1 MSGNKKPLRAVN
13 DFFTKSIIVTWLF
26 AVVGAVYKKISASV
40 TAGIFASYDAIAKW
54 FMTSKIVTVCKPKI
68 KAEPKHTWSFKVSRL
83 YEQSLICLMLDKIK
97 WGLLSC
103 PLNVAALFGIT
114 FGFSS
119 AFMLILKNFA
129 FHVTQITWA
138 GIIEL
143 VNPLMTSLCFIIIA
157 LLLIFEKKPL
167 IRVVN
172 ESSIL
177 SNILFDILRLRKI
190 PPAEYQ
196 KHTGFNA
203 GVAVIFGILLGALSY
218 FHAPS
223 QIVATICAA
232 IVIIIVLCSPEAG
245 VSIILF
251 TLPFVPTMWLIWLS
265 CATALSF
272 FVKCFRRKRI
282 MRLEG
287 MDILVA
293 IFALFTVAG
302 GVISVDIGSSV
313 PKMLVYVC
321 FMSMYFI
328 VKNTV
333 RTEVLLKSCEIC
345 ITSSALLVAAVGIS
359 QYLVGNVS
367 DIWQDSSMFSGI
379 PGRAVSVFENPN
391 VLGEYLI
398 LVMPLI
404 FAFFF
409 TTKNLKQKFAYFAV
423 FMVCAC
429 CLIFTWSRG
438 AWLGFV
444 FAVILF
450 ILFKSH
456 KFLAGIVLFS
466 PALVLGASLILNQN
480 IIDRFLS
487 IGNTADSSTMYRVSI
502 WHGVENMFR
511 ENGIFGI
518 GIGEE
523 AFTSVFPKYALAGTQ
538 SAPHTHSLYLQII
551 SEMGIFALVSFCIIC
566 LAFFSHTL
574 AYIRRAANAKDRTL
588 ATGFMCAMASFL
600 VQGFTDYVW
609 YNYKIYLFAWAVFGL
624 AMAVLYIGEDE
635 QQRKFSY
642 A

>member
-1 MSGNKKPLRAVN
+1 MAGKKRPLRAVH
-13 DFFTKSIIVTWLF
+13 DFFTKSIIITWLF
-26 AVVGAVYKKISASV
+26 AVVGAVYKKISASM
-40 TAGIFASYDAIAKW
+40 TAGILASYDAIAKW
-54 FMTSKIVTVCKPKI
+54 FMSSKIVAFCKPKI

-83 YEQSLICLMLDKIK
+83 YEQSMLCLVLDKIK

-103 PLNVAALFGIT
+103 PLSVAALFGIT

-119 AFMLILKNFA
+119 ALMLILKNFA

-138 GIIEL
+138 GVLNL
-143 VNPLMTSLCFIIIA
+143 VNPLMTSLCFIIIS
-157 LLLIFEKKPL
+157 LILIFEKKPL

-177 SNILFDILRLRKI
+177 SGILFDILRLRKI
-190 PPAEYQ
+190 PPAEYE
-196 KHTGFNA
+196 KHAGFNA
-203 GVAVIFGILLGALSY
+203 GVAVIWGLLFGALSY
-218 FHAPS
+218 FHEPS
-223 QIVATICAA
+223 QIVAVICYA

-245 VSIILF
+245 VAIILF
-251 TLPFVPTMWLIWLS
+251 VLPFVPTMWLVCLS

-272 FVKCFRRKRI
+272 FAKCFRRKRI

-293 IFALFTVAG
+293 IFAVFTVAG

-313 PKMLVYVC
+313 PKMLVYIC

-333 RTEVLLKSCEIC
+333 RTDVLMRSSAAC
-345 ITSSALLVAAVGIS
+345 ITASALIVAAIGIL
-359 QYLVGNVS
+359 QYAAGDIS
-367 DIWQDSSMFSGI
+367 TIWQDVSMFTSI

-398 LVMPLI
+398 LVLPLI
-404 FAFFF
+404 FAFFCV
-409 TTKNLKQKFAYFAV
+409 TKDLKQKFAYFAV

-438 AWLGFV
+438 AWLGFT

-456 KFLAGIVLFS
+456 KFLAGIMLLF
-466 PALVLGASLILNQN
+466 PAFVLGASFLLNQS
-480 IIDRFLS
+480 IVDRFMS
-487 IGNTADSSTMYRVSI
+487 IGNTADSSTMYRVNI
-502 WHGVENMFR
+502 WRGVENMFAY
-511 ENGIFGI
+511 NGIFGI

-523 AFTSVFPKYALAGTQ
+523 AFASVFPKYALAGTQ

-551 SEMGIFALVSFCIIC
+551 SEMGVFALVSFAVIC

-574 AYIRRAANAKDRTL
+574 AYIRRTSNAKDRTL
-588 ATGFMCAMASFL
+588 ATGFMCALAAYL
-600 VQGFTDYVW
+600 VQGCTDYVW
-609 YNYKIYLFAWAVFGL
+609 YNYKIYLFSWMVFGL
-624 AMAVLYIGEDE
+624 AMAVFYIGEDE
-635 QQRKFSY
+635 QQRKFAY
-642 A
+642 V